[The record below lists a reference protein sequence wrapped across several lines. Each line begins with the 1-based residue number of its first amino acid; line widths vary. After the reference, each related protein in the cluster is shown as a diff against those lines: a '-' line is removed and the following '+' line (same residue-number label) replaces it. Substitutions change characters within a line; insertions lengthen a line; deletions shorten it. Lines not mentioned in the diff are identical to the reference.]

1 MGFLKKYKT
10 AAIVTTFIL
19 VSLFL
24 ISSNNRKG
32 SSSVWYENVFVL
44 LIAPFQQV
52 TNSLGNA
59 LSTAA
64 SKYVFLVGLYDENI
78 LLRKENLSLRG
89 ENYHLKEI
97 EQENKRLRELLNF
110 KKQVRGAMLLPA
122 EVIAVDSKSDF
133 KTIRINKGK
142 VDGVKEQLPVVTS
155 EGIVGQ
161 ILRVYRYYS
170 EVLLITDRYSAV
182 DAIIQRVRS
191 RGVLEG
197 DIHNCSLKYLLRG
210 DDVSKGDLI
219 ISSGLD
225 MVFPRGLPLGYVSDV
240 KKEKFGISQHVTV
253 TPVVDFSRLEEILVV
268 LKKGAESSLQNMISD
283 GDEN

>member
-155 EGIVGQ
+155 
-161 ILRVYRYYS
+161 
-170 EVLLITDRYSAV
+170 
-182 DAIIQRVRS
+182 
-191 RGVLEG
+191 
-197 DIHNCSLKYLLRG
+197 
-210 DDVSKGDLI
+210 
-219 ISSGLD
+219 
-225 MVFPRGLPLGYVSDV
+225 
-240 KKEKFGISQHVTV
+240 
-253 TPVVDFSRLEEILVV
+253 
-268 LKKGAESSLQNMISD
+268 
-283 GDEN
+283 